1 MDDATKTQIK
11 DKLIDYVVGV
21 EDGVKQLVDFSSEQ
35 IPLLVQEIVTFS
47 VIQAGIYS
55 VISLALAGFSTAVV
69 TYSVKSLRKEL
80 DNDGMWGMLVLSS
93 IAMVVSFFT
102 GISHLIFVLKAYF
115 APRLFMLEYIRE
127 FIK

>member
-1 MDDATKTQIK
+1 MDDTTKTQIK
-11 DKLIDYVVGV
+11 DKLIDYMVGV

-102 GISHLIFVLKAYF
+102 GISCLIFALKAYF